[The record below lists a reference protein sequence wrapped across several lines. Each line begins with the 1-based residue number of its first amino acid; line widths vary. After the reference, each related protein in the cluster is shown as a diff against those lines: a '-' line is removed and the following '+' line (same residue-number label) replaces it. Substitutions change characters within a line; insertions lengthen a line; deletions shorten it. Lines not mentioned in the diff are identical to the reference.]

1 MKFTK
6 FAAIALLTAFTV
18 TAFAVSAPFDT
29 WITKL
34 TGDVTFNDAG
44 AAAIASGVIVDA
56 DISASAAI
64 GEAKLDPQN
73 NAAVDGTD
81 EGLFA
86 HRIARFI
93 YDEAVDG
100 GAIAAYGLGVT
111 LPAGAV
117 IVRSYFKII
126 TQFVDGGSGTVALSC
141 EDANNIKTA
150 TDITGS
156 ADNAFVEGESDGAA
170 ANFQRDI
177 AAACEITAT
186 VAGAEQTAGKL
197 VGWVE
202 YVVED

>member
-1 MKFTK
+1 M
-6 FAAIALLTAFTV
+6 AALNSLSHPSFIHSRSISLIRSLSRDGILSLT
-18 TAFAVSAPFDT
+18 
-29 WITKL
+29 
-34 TGDVTFNDAG
+34 
-44 AAAIASGVIVDA
+44 VI
-56 DISASAAI
+56 S
-64 GEAKLDPQN
+64 
-73 NAAVDGTD
+73 